1 MALVPYDQGK
11 FARMGGLL
19 GEPLRITPCRDI
31 DLNVPTFA
39 EIILEG
45 EILAGHH
52 EPEGPFAEFTNYAS
66 YRSTENVFMIRS
78 IQYRDQALYH
88 SITPAMSADHVTIV
102 AVQREGDLL
111 RALQQNLPNIKA
123 VHAPLSACGLF
134 HCYVAMEKIAEG
146 QPTQVILTALAV
158 DHNIKLVVVVD
169 RDVNVFDESQVLWA
183 IATRVQAD
191 RDVLIIPRHQGMGCT
206 LDPSSDDLSRSAK
219 MGIDATKPLNGF
231 AQGIDPHP
239 AAQEKARQILVELGF

>member
-1 MALVPYDQGK
+1 
-11 FARMGGLL
+11 
-19 GEPLRITPCRDI
+19 
-31 DLNVPTFA
+31 
-39 EIILEG
+39 
-45 EILAGHH
+45 
-52 EPEGPFAEFTNYAS
+52 
-66 YRSTENVFMIRS
+66 
-78 IQYRDQALYH
+78 
-88 SITPAMSADHVTIV
+88 MSADHVTIV